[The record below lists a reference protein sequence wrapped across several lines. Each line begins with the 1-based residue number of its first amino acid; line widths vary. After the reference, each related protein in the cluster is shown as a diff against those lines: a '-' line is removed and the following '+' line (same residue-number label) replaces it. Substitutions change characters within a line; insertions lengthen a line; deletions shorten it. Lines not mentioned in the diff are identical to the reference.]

1 MSKDNILDQVHDK
14 NIDMR
19 RRTIWVHGS
28 IDEDIFEKFSKN
40 MHMLEQTNGEITIRF
55 CSEGGHVSYGWGIYD
70 IILASKNYVKVI
82 VESKCE
88 SMATVILQAADER
101 IMYSNSRMMIH
112 IGTEEYAEQHP
123 EDIKRWKEWSEKD
136 EKKTEKI
143 YLDKIK
149 EKKPRYTRKQ
159 LQNLLTFD
167 TIMTPKQAIE
177 LGLADKIYGEV

>member
-1 MSKDNILDQVHDK
+1 MSKDNILSQVHNE

-19 RRTIWVHGS
+19 RRIIWVHGS
-28 IDEDIFEKFSKN
+28 VDETTFEKFSKN
-40 MHMLEQTNGEITIRF
+40 MHMLEQTSGEITIKF

-70 IILASKNYVKVI
+70 LILLSKNYVKVI

-101 IMYSNSRMMIH
+101 VMLPNSRMMIH
-112 IGTEEYAEQHP
+112 VGTEEYAEQHP

-136 EKKTEKI
+136 ETKTEDI
-143 YLDKIK
+143 YLKRIK

-159 LQNLLTFD
+159 LQNMLTFD
-167 TIMTPKQAIE
+167 TILNPKQAIE
-177 LGLADKIYGEV
+177 LGLADKVYGDG